1 MSDTRAVERAADA
14 GRIPAS
20 LARAQKIF
28 GTRCSRCHAAEV
40 VVTDGRASE
49 GWCRTCAPAV
59 AVERRRA
66 QIDDARYRA
75 LKRWRERQ

>member
-1 MSDTRAVERAADA
+1 MIRQQIEHAADV

-28 GTRCSRCHAAEV
+28 GSPCSRCHAADV
-40 VVTDGRASE
+40 VVTDGLARE
-49 GWCRTCAPAV
+49 GWCRACAPAV
-59 AVERRRA
+59 TVERRRA
-66 QIDDARYRA
+66 QIDDARHRA